1 MNKVRNIF
9 VFLILTSIV
18 FLINQTKLEAIGNVD
33 WLLLK
38 ENKDGKEWLDLGSL
52 KILNNSEISVL
63 TKFYKN
69 PSRNKNNA
77 ETMLYVMRINCKTK
91 EYKDT
96 SINGIPQFKSLWQK
110 SYDDELL
117 DIVLDRSCSEAGL

>member
-1 MNKVRNIF
+1 MNKVKNILR
-9 VFLILTSIV
+9 FLILISIV
-18 FLINQTKLEAIGNVD
+18 FIINQTKVEAIGNVD

-52 KILNNSEISVL
+52 KVFNNSEISVL
-63 TKFYKN
+63 TRFYKN
-69 PSRNKNNA
+69 PSKDKNNA
-77 ETMLYVMRINCKTK
+77 ETTLYVMRINCKTK

-96 SINGIPQFKSLWQK
+96 SINGIPQFKSSWQK

>member
-1 MNKVRNIF
+1 MNKVKNILR
-9 VFLILTSIV
+9 FLILISIV
-18 FLINQTKLEAIGNVD
+18 FIINQTKLEAIGNVD
-33 WLLLK
+33 WILLK

-52 KILNNSEISVL
+52 KVFNNSEISVL
-63 TKFYKN
+63 TRFYKN
-69 PSRNKNNA
+69 PSKDKNNA
-77 ETMLYVMRINCKTK
+77 ETTLYVMRINCKTK

-96 SINGIPQFKSLWQK
+96 SINGIPQFKSSWQK

>member
-1 MNKVRNIF
+1 MNKVKNILR
-9 VFLILTSIV
+9 FLILISIV
-18 FLINQTKLEAIGNVD
+18 FIINQTKLEAIGNVD

-52 KILNNSEISVL
+52 KVFNNSEISVL
-63 TKFYKN
+63 TRFYKN
-69 PSRNKNNA
+69 PSKDKNNA
-77 ETMLYVMRINCKTK
+77 ETTLYVMRINCKTK

-96 SINGIPQFKSLWQK
+96 SINGIPQFKSSWQK